1 MWSNFI
7 GLCCCFVR
15 VQLLFLAWI
24 SLSPHRKPLGTIS
37 RAHHWVS
44 TWLPHILFRGINFP
58 LNNIILPFY
67 LPYFG
72 SSYSHHLII
81 NLPLDLFH
89 SIHIFPIQK
98 RLSLSLSLSLKNFFF
113 SFFVGFYYYD
123 YYFSCISTLDWW
135 MFVFFRILFL
145 ISYNWKMKSMKNKK
159 YF

>member
-7 GLCCCFVR
+7 GLCCCFVK

-37 RAHHWVS
+37 RAHHWVL

-58 LNNIILPFY
+58 LNDIIFPFY

-81 NLPLDLFH
+81 NLLLDLFH
-89 SIHIFPIQK
+89 SMHIFPIQK
-98 RLSLSLSLSLKNFFF
+98 RLSLSPKFFF
-113 SFFVGFYYYD
+113 FIF
-123 YYFSCISTLDWW
+123 CWILLLLL
-135 MFVFFRILFL
+135 LFL
-145 ISYNWKMKSMKNKK
+145 
-159 YF
+159 YFYLRLMNVCVF